1 MLQIGIP
8 NMEVGMTIFYVLL
21 GILILIGLYVVSV
34 YNKYVRLRNQGEEA
48 ESAIDAHLK
57 QRYDLVPNLVETVK
71 GYAKHEEKTLTAV
84 IEARNK
90 AINATGLEDKDSADK
105 AFSSTLK
112 SLFALSEAYPDLKA
126 NQGFL
131 DLQAQLQKIEEQL
144 LSARKYYNAII
155 KGLNTIIEVFPSSL
169 VASLFHFGKKPYLA
183 IEEEARARV
192 EVKF

>member
-1 MLQIGIP
+1 
-8 NMEVGMTIFYVLL
+8 MTILYVVL
-21 GILILIGLYVVSV
+21 GIFILLGLYVISI
-34 YNKYVRLRNQGEEA
+34 YNKYVRLRNQAEEA

-71 GYAKHEEKTLTAV
+71 GYAKHEKQTFTAV

-90 AINATGLEDKDSADK
+90 AMNASGLEQKDEADK

-144 LSARKYYNAII
+144 LNSRKYYNAII
-155 KGLNTIIEVFPSSL
+155 KHLNTICEVFPSSL
-169 VASLFHFGKKPYLA
+169 VASMVHFSKKPYLS

>member
-1 MLQIGIP
+1 
-8 NMEVGMTIFYVLL
+8 MTILYILLAVVLL
-21 GILILIGLYVVSV
+21 LVLYGISV
-34 YNKYVRLRNQGEEA
+34 YNRYVRLRNQAEEA

-71 GYAKHEEKTLTAV
+71 GYAKHEEKTLTSV

-90 AINATGLEDKDSADK
+90 AMSATTMEDKESANQ

-112 SLFALSEAYPDLKA
+112 NLFALSEAYPDLKA

-131 DLQAQLQKIEEQL
+131 DLQQQLQKIEEQL
-144 LSARKYYNAII
+144 LMARKYYNAII
-155 KGLNTIIEVFPSSL
+155 KQLNTICEVFPSS
-169 VASLFHFGKKPYLA
+169 VIASIAHFTKKPYLA

>member
-1 MLQIGIP
+1 MVDK
-8 NMEVGMTIFYVLL
+8 N
-21 GILILIGLYVVSV
+21 
-34 YNKYVRLRNQGEEA
+34 EA
-48 ESAIDAHLK
+48 
-57 QRYDLVPNLVETVK
+57 N
-71 GYAKHEEKTLTAV
+71 
-84 IEARNK
+84 N
-90 AINATGLEDKDSADK
+90 

-144 LSARKYYNAII
+144 LGARKYYNAII
-155 KGLNTIIEVFPSSL
+155 KQLNTICEVFPSSII
-169 VASLFHFGKKPYLA
+169 ASMAHFSKKPYLE

>member
-1 MLQIGIP
+1 
-8 NMEVGMTIFYVLL
+8 MTILYILLAVLL
-21 GILILIGLYVVSV
+21 LLVLYGISV
-34 YNKYVRLRNQGEEA
+34 YNRYVRLRNQGEEA

-71 GYAKHEEKTLTAV
+71 GYAKHEEKTLTSV

-90 AINATGLEDKDSADK
+90 AMSATTMEDKESANQ

-131 DLQAQLQKIEEQL
+131 DLQQQLQKIEEQL
-144 LSARKYYNAII
+144 LMARKYYNAII
-155 KGLNTIIEVFPSSL
+155 KQLNTICEVFPSS
-169 VASLFHFGKKPYLA
+169 VIASIAHFAKKPYLV